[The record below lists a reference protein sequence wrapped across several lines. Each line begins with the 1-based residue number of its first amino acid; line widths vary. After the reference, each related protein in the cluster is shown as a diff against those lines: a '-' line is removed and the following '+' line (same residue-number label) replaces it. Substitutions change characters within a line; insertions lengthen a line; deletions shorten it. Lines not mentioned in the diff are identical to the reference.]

1 MFAFSKLLFLIS
13 NKGSLPSTLL
23 FLPILCIL
31 QSPPRCVIET
41 KALQASSQ
49 NPTGQLVLSPQREAC
64 LLRDPWQNAKW
75 QHAIFLKVNSK
86 TTAVSHLQRPWR
98 LPGQEGSK
106 RMPGA
111 GTALLQSS
119 TSSLQAPISGSP
131 FLNWPSLQTTLREE
145 MEETGPYPNK
155 ARRRVLSGVLAFLCL
170 ISTARRPAQVS
181 VCPSSN
187 LSPSCL
193 ATSMGAT
200 GDRTSQPF
208 SSHSGLLCRS
218 PR

>member
-23 FLPILCIL
+23 FFANLCIL

-145 MEETGPYPNK
+145 VKRRGPTPTRLED
-155 ARRRVLSGVLAFLCL
+155 AC
-170 ISTARRPAQVS
+170 STARRPAQVS

>member
-1 MFAFSKLLFLIS
+1 MRNSGSMFAFSKLLFLIS

-86 TTAVSHLQRPWR
+86 TTAVSHLHRPWR
-98 LPGQEGSK
+98 LPGQEGGK

-131 FLNWPSLQTTLREE
+131 FLDWPSLQTTLREE
-145 MEETGPYPNK
+145 VKRRGPTPTRLED
-155 ARRRVLSGVLAFLCL
+155 AC
-170 ISTARRPAQVS
+170 STARRPAQVS
-181 VCPSSN
+181 VWPSSN